1 MKVVKSILVKLIYA
15 ILIILVTYNIYNYVC
30 INILKQDLPTIN
42 GYGTLEVI
50 SGSMEPTIDVGDL
63 IIVNTKY
70 DELKE
75 NDIITFYDEKG
86 SFVTHRIIEI
96 KDGEYITKGDNNN
109 SEDQGTINKED
120 IVAKYVTRIKG
131 MGKLMAAFKS
141 PLTMIMILVIGILV
155 CVLVS
160 TDKEGN
166 PIITEEEKEYEEF
179 LKYKENSEK
188 EKKSPKQEK
197 KEVKNTAKTKVEEK
211 KKVSKT
217 NTKKG
222 TTTKAKNSKA
232 KVEDKK
238 KTAKG
243 NSNTKT
249 KRVSKEK

>member
-15 ILIILVTYNIYNYVC
+15 ILIILATYNIYNYVC
-30 INILKQDLPTIN
+30 INVLKQDLPTIN

-109 SEDQGTINKED
+109 SEDQGTINNDD
-120 IVAKYVTRIKG
+120 IVAKYVTRLNG
-131 MGKLMAAFKS
+131 MGKLMAAFKN
-141 PLTMIMILVIGILV
+141 PITMIMILVIGILV

-179 LKYKENSEK
+179 LKYKENSEE
-188 EKKSPKQEK
+188 EKKSTKT
-197 KEVKNTAKTKVEEK
+197 KEVKNTTKTKVEEK

-238 KTAKG
+238 KTTKD

>member
-15 ILIILVTYNIYNYVC
+15 ILIILATYNIYNYVC
-30 INILKQDLPTIN
+30 INVLKQDLPTIN

-109 SEDQGTINKED
+109 SEDQGTINKDD
-120 IVAKYVTRIKG
+120 IVAKYVTRLNG
-131 MGKLMAAFKS
+131 MGKLMAAFKN
-141 PLTMIMILVIGILV
+141 PITMIMILVIGILV

-188 EKKSPKQEK
+188 EKKSTKT
-197 KEVKNTAKTKVEEK
+197 KEVKNTTKTKVENK
-211 KKVSKT
+211 KKVSNT
-217 NTKKG
+217 NTKKE

-232 KVEDKK
+232 KAEDKK
-238 KTAKG
+238 KTTKD
-243 NSNTKT
+243 NSNTKP

>member
-15 ILIILVTYNIYNYVC
+15 ILIILASYNIYNYVC
-30 INILKQDLPTIN
+30 INVLKQDLPTIN

-50 SGSMEPTIDVGDL
+50 SGSMEPTIKVGDL

-109 SEDQGTINKED
+109 SEDQGTINKDD
-120 IVAKYVTRIKG
+120 IVAKYVTRLNG
-131 MGKLMAAFKS
+131 MGKLMAAFKN
-141 PLTMIMILVIGILV
+141 PITMIMILVIGILV

-188 EKKSPKQEK
+188 EKKSTKT
-197 KEVKNTAKTKVEEK
+197 KEVKNTTKTKVENK
-211 KKVSKT
+211 KKVSNT
-217 NTKKG
+217 NTKKE
-222 TTTKAKNSKA
+222 TTTKSKNSKA
-232 KVEDKK
+232 ELEEKK
-238 KTAKG
+238 KTTKD

-249 KRVSKEK
+249 KRVSKVK

>member
-15 ILIILVTYNIYNYVC
+15 ILIILATYNIYNYVC
-30 INILKQDLPTIN
+30 INVLKQDLPTIN

-109 SEDQGTINKED
+109 SEDQGTINKDD
-120 IVAKYVTRIKG
+120 IVAKYVTRLNG
-131 MGKLMAAFKS
+131 MGKLMASFQS
-141 PLTMIMILVIGILV
+141 PITMVLILVIGILV

-188 EKKSPKQEK
+188 EKKSTKT
-197 KEVKNTAKTKVEEK
+197 KEVKNTTKTKVENKKKVSNTNTKKETDTKAKNSRAKVEEK
-211 KKVSKT
+211 KK
-217 NTKKG
+217 
-222 TTTKAKNSKA
+222 TT
-232 KVEDKK
+232 
-238 KTAKG
+238 KG

>member
-15 ILIILVTYNIYNYVC
+15 ILIILATYNIYNYVC
-30 INILKQDLPTIN
+30 INVLKQDLPTIN

-109 SEDQGTINKED
+109 SEDQGTINKDD
-120 IVAKYVTRIKG
+120 IVAKYVTRLNG
-131 MGKLMAAFKS
+131 MGKLMAAFKN
-141 PLTMIMILVIGILV
+141 PITMIMILVIGILV

-179 LKYKENSEK
+179 LKFKENSEK
-188 EKKSPKQEK
+188 ENKSTKT
-197 KEVKNTAKTKVEEK
+197 KEVKNTTKSKVENK
-211 KKVSKT
+211 KKVSNT
-217 NTKKG
+217 NTKKE
-222 TTTKAKNSKA
+222 TTTKVKNSKA
-232 KVEDKK
+232 KVEEKK
-238 KTAKG
+238 KTTKG

-249 KRVSKEK
+249 KRGSKEK

>member
-15 ILIILVTYNIYNYVC
+15 ILIILATYNIYNYVC
-30 INILKQDLPTIN
+30 INVLKQDLPTIN

-70 DELKE
+70 NELKE

-96 KDGEYITKGDNNN
+96 EDGEYVTKGDNNN
-109 SEDQGTINKED
+109 SEDQGTINNDD
-120 IVAKYVTRIKG
+120 IVAKYVTRLNG
-131 MGKLMAAFKS
+131 MGKLMAAFKN
-141 PLTMIMILVIGILV
+141 PITMIMILVIGILV

-188 EKKSPKQEK
+188 EKKSTKT
-197 KEVKNTAKTKVEEK
+197 KEVKNTTKTKVENKKKVSNTNTKKETTTKSKNSRAKVEEK
-211 KKVSKT
+211 KK
-217 NTKKG
+217 
-222 TTTKAKNSKA
+222 TTK
-232 KVEDKK
+232 D
-238 KTAKG
+238 

>member
-15 ILIILVTYNIYNYVC
+15 ILIILATYNIYNYVC
-30 INILKQDLPTIN
+30 INVLKQDLPTIN

-109 SEDQGTINKED
+109 SEDQGTINKDD
-120 IVAKYVTRIKG
+120 IVAKYVTRLNG
-131 MGKLMAAFKS
+131 MGKLMAAFKN
-141 PLTMIMILVIGILV
+141 PITMIMILVIGILV

-188 EKKSPKQEK
+188 EKKSTKT
-197 KEVKNTAKTKVEEK
+197 KEVKNTTKTKVENK
-211 KKVSKT
+211 KKVSNT
-217 NTKKG
+217 NTKKE
-222 TTTKAKNSKA
+222 TTTKSKNSKA
-232 KVEDKK
+232 ELEEKK
-238 KTAKG
+238 KTTKD

-249 KRVSKEK
+249 KRVSKVK

>member
-15 ILIILVTYNIYNYVC
+15 ILIILASYNIYNYVC
-30 INILKQDLPTIN
+30 INVLKQDLPTIN

-50 SGSMEPTIDVGDL
+50 SGSMEPTIKVGDL

-109 SEDQGTINKED
+109 SEDQGTINNDD
-120 IVAKYVTRIKG
+120 IVAKYVTRLNG
-131 MGKLMAAFKS
+131 MGKLMAAFKN
-141 PLTMIMILVIGILV
+141 PITMIMILVIGILV

-188 EKKSPKQEK
+188 EKKSTKT
-197 KEVKNTAKTKVEEK
+197 KEVKNTTKSIVENK
-211 KKVSKT
+211 KKVSNT
-217 NTKKG
+217 NTKKE
-222 TTTKAKNSKA
+222 TTTKAKNSRA
-232 KVEDKK
+232 KVEEKK
-238 KTAKG
+238 KTTKD

>member
-15 ILIILVTYNIYNYVC
+15 ILIILASYNIYNYVC

-109 SEDQGTINKED
+109 SEDQGTINKDD

-141 PLTMIMILVIGILV
+141 PITMVLILVIGILV

-188 EKKSPKQEK
+188 EKKSTKT
-197 KEVKNTAKTKVEEK
+197 KEVKNTTKTKVEEK

-217 NTKKG
+217 
-222 TTTKAKNSKA
+222 TTTAKNSKA
-232 KVEDKK
+232 KVEEKK
-238 KTAKG
+238 KTTKD

>member
-15 ILIILVTYNIYNYVC
+15 ILIILATYNIYNYVC
-30 INILKQDLPTIN
+30 INVLKQYLPTIN

-109 SEDQGTINKED
+109 SEDQGTINKDD
-120 IVAKYVTRIKG
+120 IVAKYVTRLNG
-131 MGKLMAAFKS
+131 MGKLMASFQS
-141 PLTMIMILVIGILV
+141 PITMVLILVIGILV

-188 EKKSPKQEK
+188 EKKSTKT
-197 KEVKNTAKTKVEEK
+197 KEVKNTTKTKVEDKKKVSNTNTKKETDTKAKNSRAKVEEK
-211 KKVSKT
+211 KK
-217 NTKKG
+217 
-222 TTTKAKNSKA
+222 TT
-232 KVEDKK
+232 
-238 KTAKG
+238 KG

>member
-15 ILIILVTYNIYNYVC
+15 ILIILATYNIYNYVC
-30 INILKQDLPTIN
+30 INVLKQDLPTIN

-109 SEDQGTINKED
+109 SEDQGTINKDD
-120 IVAKYVTRIKG
+120 IVAKYVTRLNG
-131 MGKLMAAFKS
+131 MGKLMASFQS
-141 PLTMIMILVIGILV
+141 PITMVLILVIGILV

-188 EKKSPKQEK
+188 EKKSTKT
-197 KEVKNTAKTKVEEK
+197 KEVKNTTKTKVEDKKKVSNTNTKKETDTKAKNSRAKVEEK
-211 KKVSKT
+211 KK
-217 NTKKG
+217 
-222 TTTKAKNSKA
+222 TT
-232 KVEDKK
+232 
-238 KTAKG
+238 KG

>member
-15 ILIILVTYNIYNYVC
+15 ILIILATYNIYNYVC
-30 INILKQDLPTIN
+30 INVLKQDLPTIN

-109 SEDQGTINKED
+109 SEDQGTINKDD
-120 IVAKYVTRIKG
+120 IVAKYVTRLNG
-131 MGKLMAAFKS
+131 MGKLMAAFKN
-141 PLTMIMILVIGILV
+141 PITMIMILVIGILV

-188 EKKSPKQEK
+188 EKKSTKI
-197 KEVKNTAKTKVEEK
+197 KEVKNTTKTKVENK
-211 KKVSKT
+211 KKVSNT
-217 NTKKG
+217 NTKKE
-222 TTTKAKNSKA
+222 TTTKSKNSKA
-232 KVEDKK
+232 ELEEKK
-238 KTAKG
+238 KTTKD

-249 KRVSKEK
+249 KRVSKVK

>member
-15 ILIILVTYNIYNYVC
+15 VLIILATYNIYNYVC
-30 INILKQDLPTIN
+30 INVLKQDLPTIN

-96 KDGEYITKGDNNN
+96 KDGEYVTKGDNNN
-109 SEDQGTINKED
+109 SEDQGTISKND
-120 IVAKYVTRIKG
+120 IVAKYVTRLNG
-131 MGKLMAAFKS
+131 MGKLMASFQS
-141 PLTMIMILVIGILV
+141 PITMILILVIGILI

-188 EKKSPKQEK
+188 EKKSTKT
-197 KEVKNTAKTKVEEK
+197 KEVKNTTKIKVENK
-211 KKVSKT
+211 KKVSNT
-217 NTKKG
+217 NTKKD
-222 TTTKAKNSKA
+222 TTTKAKNSRA
-232 KVEDKK
+232 KVEEKK
-238 KTAKG
+238 KTTKD

>member
-15 ILIILVTYNIYNYVC
+15 ILIILATYNIYNYVC
-30 INILKQDLPTIN
+30 INVLKQDLPIIN

-86 SFVTHRIIEI
+86 FFVTHRIIEI
-96 KDGEYITKGDNNN
+96 KDGEYVTKGDNNN
-109 SEDQGTINKED
+109 SEDQGTISKND
-120 IVAKYVTRIKG
+120 IVAKYVTRLNG
-131 MGKLMAAFKS
+131 MGKLMASFQS
-141 PLTMIMILVIGILV
+141 PITMILILVIGILI

-188 EKKSPKQEK
+188 EKKSTKT
-197 KEVKNTAKTKVEEK
+197 KEVKNTTKIKVENK
-211 KKVSKT
+211 KKVSNT
-217 NTKKG
+217 NTKKD
-222 TTTKAKNSKA
+222 TTTKAKNSRA
-232 KVEDKK
+232 KVEEKK
-238 KTAKG
+238 KTTKD

>member
-15 ILIILVTYNIYNYVC
+15 ILIILATYNIYNYVC
-30 INILKQDLPTIN
+30 INVLKQDLPTIN

-96 KDGEYITKGDNNN
+96 KDGEYVTKGDNNN
-109 SEDQGTINKED
+109 SEDQGTINKDD
-120 IVAKYVTRIKG
+120 IVAKYVTRLNG
-131 MGKLMAAFKS
+131 MGKLMASFQS
-141 PLTMIMILVIGILV
+141 PITMVLILVIGILV

-188 EKKSPKQEK
+188 EKKSTKT
-197 KEVKNTAKTKVEEK
+197 KEVKNTTKTKVEDKKKVSNTNTKKETDTKAKNSRAKVEEK
-211 KKVSKT
+211 KK
-217 NTKKG
+217 
-222 TTTKAKNSKA
+222 TT
-232 KVEDKK
+232 
-238 KTAKG
+238 KG